1 MDGSNGTDGKHR
13 GPADRRHSERPR
25 RRPHRP
31 PLAERSEL
39 GALLSRMSAL
49 LALDGNT
56 DIDPNTGTESEVAL
70 RLALIAMTEA
80 EKRIERQEQRIKEL
94 ESLSITDELTHVM
107 NRRGF
112 SMQMHRALAL
122 AARGE
127 AMGSVIMVDLDRF
140 KAVNDT
146 YGHAAGDAVLQ
157 AVAECLKNRV
167 RETDTIG
174 RLGGDEF
181 AVLMPGVSREIAE
194 QRADALIRDLNGRSL
209 HWNGVNIPIGAS
221 IGLAH
226 YVGDE
231 DEQSI
236 LQRADAAM
244 YLSKFENKTP
254 SQSR

>member
-1 MDGSNGTDGKHR
+1 
-13 GPADRRHSERPR
+13 
-25 RRPHRP
+25 
-31 PLAERSEL
+31 
-39 GALLSRMSAL
+39 
-49 LALDGNT
+49 
-56 DIDPNTGTESEVAL
+56 
-70 RLALIAMTEA
+70 
-80 EKRIERQEQRIKEL
+80 
-94 ESLSITDELTHVM
+94 
-107 NRRGF
+107 
-112 SMQMHRALAL
+112 
-122 AARGE
+122 
-127 AMGSVIMVDLDRF
+127 MGSVIMVDLDRF